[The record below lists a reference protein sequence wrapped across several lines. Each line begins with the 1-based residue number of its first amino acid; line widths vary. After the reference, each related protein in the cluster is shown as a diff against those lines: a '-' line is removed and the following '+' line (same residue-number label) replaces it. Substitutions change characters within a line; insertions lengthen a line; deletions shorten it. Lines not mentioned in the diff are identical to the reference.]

1 MNLPREGDIVTR
13 ILYLSLM
20 TFALVLLGGAAVAAD
35 SKELKKQR
43 QAAQKERQQEKNERT
58 KAINEANRAFR
69 EYTGELKAE
78 YRERVKGLDTEFELQ
93 RIDLKA
99 EHDARVAG
107 AQAEFQKKMSSLF
120 VGSGADH
127 NEQAMEKLQAEGRA
141 FADEMF
147 ALKKQSAVELQGAL
161 MANEENKNREW
172 SEMDQ
177 MALDEAA
184 SLGLTDDYQ
193 PILATPIGDGLTKS
207 EERWNEREKKEVV
220 KLAERNRK
228 TLSGYR
234 NGGELRAWQLA
245 NKRDDFKLAWDEKAE
260 LHALDTEQHLYNA
273 LFMQAAQG
281 GEIDQQK
288 LMADLAEISEKK
300 KLVGIKYRK
309 ERDKERVRR
318 GPERK
323 AILKK

>member
-1 MNLPREGDIVTR
+1 MTR
-13 ILYLSLM
+13 ILYLPIL
-20 TFALVLLGGAAVAAD
+20 TIALALLGNSAATAAD

-43 QAAQKERQQEKNERT
+43 QTAQKERQLKKNERS
-58 KAINEANRAFR
+58 KEINEASKAFR
-69 EYTGELKAE
+69 EFTRDLKVD
-78 YRERVKGLDTEFELQ
+78 YRERVKDLDTEFELQ

-99 EHDARVAG
+99 DHDTRVAG
-107 AQAEFQKKMSSLF
+107 AQAEYQKKLSGLF
-120 VGSGADH
+120 MQPNAEF
-127 NEQAMEKLQAEGRA
+127 NEQTVEKLQTEGRA

-147 ALKKQSAVELQGAL
+147 ALKKQSAEELQGAL
-161 MANEENKNREW
+161 MANEVDKNKEW
-172 SEMDQ
+172 SEMDEL
-177 MALDEAA
+177 ALQEAA

-228 TLSGYR
+228 SLSEFR
-234 NGGELRAWQLA
+234 NGRELRDWQLE
-245 NKRDDFKLAWDEKAE
+245 NMKEDFKLTWDEKAE
-260 LHALDTEQHLYNA
+260 LHALDSEQLFYNA

-281 GEIDQQK
+281 GQVDQQK
-288 LMADLAEISEKK
+288 LMAEMAEINEKK
-300 KLVGIKYRK
+300 KLVGIKNRK

-318 GPERK
+318 REEKK